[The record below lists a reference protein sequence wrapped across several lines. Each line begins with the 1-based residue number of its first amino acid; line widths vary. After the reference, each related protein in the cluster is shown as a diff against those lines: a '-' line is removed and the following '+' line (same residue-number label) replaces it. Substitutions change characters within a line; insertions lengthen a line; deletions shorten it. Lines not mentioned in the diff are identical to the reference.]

1 MCVITTQMLITCT
14 GPKPNAPNAA
24 HRSALRTPQ
33 LSVPHSS
40 AAVLCAQQ
48 SSDICSCAH
57 PQMCLYWLLSELGQC
72 DGGTRLGA
80 VGPLGLSRAHS

>member
-24 HRSALRTPQ
+24 HRNALRTPQ

-48 SSDICSCAH
+48 SSDICSHVHIPKCASIRS
-57 PQMCLYWLLSELGQC
+57 YLSWGSVM
-72 DGGTRLGA
+72 GA
-80 VGPLGLSRAHS
+80 PGSGLWVPWG

>member
-33 LSVPHSS
+33 LSAPI
-40 AAVLCAQQ
+40 A
-48 SSDICSCAH
+48 
-57 PQMCLYWLLSELGQC
+57 LLLFS
-72 DGGTRLGA
+72 
-80 VGPLGLSRAHS
+80 VHSRAQTSAHVHIPKCASIRSYLSWGSVMGAPGSGLWVPWG

>member
-33 LSVPHSS
+33 LSAPI
-40 AAVLCAQQ
+40 A
-48 SSDICSCAH
+48 
-57 PQMCLYWLLSELGQC
+57 LLLFS
-72 DGGTRLGA
+72 
-80 VGPLGLSRAHS
+80 VHSRAQTSAHMCTSPNVPLFTPI